1 MKKLL
6 VSKRSIF
13 EKKTKMDR
21 DALDHQLINFFYKN
35 NFILIPVPNLNLPEI
50 KIKKFLNDLIN
61 QSEIYGIILSG
72 GNDIKEYRSRDLL
85 EKCLLDISKKKTI
98 PVFGI
103 CRGMQ
108 VMADYYGIKLKKIK
122 GHVATRHT
130 ITNEKNKD
138 RKIVNSFHNWSIMDV
153 SSNFEVLYRAKDKS
167 IESFRDKKFKWEA
180 CMWHPEREKLYHK
193 DDCKKIKDLF
203 K

>member
-1 MKKLL
+1 
-6 VSKRSIF
+6 
-13 EKKTKMDR
+13 
-21 DALDHQLINFFYKN
+21 
-35 NFILIPVPNLNLPEI
+35 
-50 KIKKFLNDLIN
+50 
-61 QSEIYGIILSG
+61 
-72 GNDIKEYRSRDLL
+72 
-85 EKCLLDISKKKTI
+85 
-98 PVFGI
+98 
-103 CRGMQ
+103 
-108 VMADYYGIKLKKIK
+108 MADYYGIKLKKIK

-153 SSNFEVLYRAKDKS
+153 SSNFEVLYRAKDNS